1 MSEPAITKR
10 DVAALARYADLPL
23 SEERQQAI
31 LPILQSW
38 VPAANELNRR
48 MAEDE
53 VRGQIPCTIFAFGN
67 RA

>member
-1 MSEPAITKR
+1 MSESDITR
-10 DVAALARYADLPL
+10 NEVAALARFADLPL
-23 SEERQQAI
+23 SDERQQAI

-48 MAEDE
+48 MAQDA
-53 VRGQIPCTIFAFGN
+53 VRGHIPCTIFAFGN